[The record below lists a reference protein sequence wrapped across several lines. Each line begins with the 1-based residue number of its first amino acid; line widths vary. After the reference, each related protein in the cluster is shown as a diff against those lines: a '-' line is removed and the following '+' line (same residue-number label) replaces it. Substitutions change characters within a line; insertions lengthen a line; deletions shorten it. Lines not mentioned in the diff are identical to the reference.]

1 MRLDTYE
8 TKCIHHS
15 KCFIDSALE
24 KKFSKNCYVTE
35 KHKKKVRANPKMTVA
50 MAKELETQSIKVLPG
65 WQLHAICYQ
74 KVEKS
79 DVHSTTGSD
88 EETTQR

>member
-1 MRLDTYE
+1 
-8 TKCIHHS
+8 
-15 KCFIDSALE
+15 
-24 KKFSKNCYVTE
+24 
-35 KHKKKVRANPKMTVA
+35 MTVA

-79 DVHSTTGSD
+79 DVDSTTGSD